1 MPGVGGRR
9 PYKQQA
15 KTSSVSLF
23 PPIDGIH
30 SVTAQCVLRVI
41 IITEDMLANSI
52 TVRLENMWQERFLSP
67 LLSTFLEGVA
77 TVLAT
82 PKEDIFIF
90 NIQNDTDVGGTVL
103 NVSFSALAPRG
114 GRYFSS
120 EELQEQLYMKRMAL
134 TGASMLEV
142 LPFDDNVCLREPC
155 QNYMKCISVLK
166 FDSSSPFIASPSTL
180 FRPIHPITGLR
191 CRCPQGFT
199 GDYCETEI
207 NLCYSNPCLNGGICT
222 RKEGGYTCVCRQ
234 HFSGECPEL
243 GAAGGRVSG
252 SLGVAVTMVRCSSQ
266 QGGGWQ
272 SPSSPAE
279 VWLCSWLYV
288 FPWCWMRRAEVAI
301 EICLLG
307 RWHGGLLGT
316 LATTSQPFS
325 HSRKTRLDCARL
337 GHRRL
342 LSPAPCQWGDG
353 LWDHWRC
360 WFQPAPVLSW
370 SGRGVEPTHGG

>member
-1 MPGVGGRR
+1 M
-9 PYKQQA
+9 
-15 KTSSVSLF
+15 
-23 PPIDGIH
+23 
-30 SVTAQCVLRVI
+30 TAQCVLRVI

-67 LLSTFLEGVA
+67 LLATFLEGVA

-114 GRYFSS
+114 GRYLSS

-166 FDSSSPFIASPSTL
+166 FDSSAPFIASPSTL
-180 FRPIHPITGLR
+180 FRPIHPIAGLR

-207 NLCYSNPCLNGGICT
+207 NLCYSNPCRNGGSCT

-234 HFSGECPEL
+234 HFMGECRGHGRRVPRCDCHHGGVL
-243 GAAGGRVSG
+243 CPAGWWGPSLSSEALPALLPALRVSMA
-252 SLGVAVTMVRCSSQ
+252 LDV
-266 QGGGWQ
+266 QG
-272 SPSSPAE
+272 
-279 VWLCSWLYV
+279 
-288 FPWCWMRRAEVAI
+288 
-301 EICLLG
+301 
-307 RWHGGLLGT
+307 
-316 LATTSQPFS
+316 
-325 HSRKTRLDCARL
+325 
-337 GHRRL
+337 
-342 LSPAPCQWGDG
+342 
-353 LWDHWRC
+353 
-360 WFQPAPVLSW
+360 
-370 SGRGVEPTHGG
+370 

>member
-1 MPGVGGRR
+1 MEILAWGTKLGHACGDALGQVAPGWLPGPWLQASLAEDSGLLGLFWGRKESCSAS
-9 PYKQQA
+9 P
-15 KTSSVSLF
+15 F
-23 PPIDGIH
+23 PPPDGIH
-30 SVTAQCVLRVI
+30 SVTAQCVLRVL

-67 LLSTFLEGVA
+67 LLATFLEGVA

-82 PKEDIFIF
+82 PKEDVFIF

-166 FDSSSPFIASPSTL
+166 FDSSAPFIASPSTL
-180 FRPIHPITGLR
+180 FRPIHPIAGLR

-207 NLCYSNPCLNGGICT
+207 NLCYSNPCLHGGTCT
-222 RKEGGYTCVCRQ
+222 RREGGYTCVCRQ
-234 HFSGECPEL
+234 HFSGECR
-243 GAAGGRVSG
+243 AR
-252 SLGVAVTMVRCSSQ
+252 
-266 QGGGWQ
+266 GGGLGLADEVRPR
-272 SPSSPAE
+272 SPS
-279 VWLCSWLYV
+279 LL

-301 EICLLG
+301 EMQ
-307 RWHGGLLGT
+307 GGEVGMEGSRGSRGP
-316 LATTSQPFS
+316 LAE
-325 HSRKTRLDCARL
+325 
-337 GHRRL
+337 
-342 LSPAPCQWGDG
+342 W
-353 LWDHWRC
+353 
-360 WFQPAPVLSW
+360 
-370 SGRGVEPTHGG
+370 EE